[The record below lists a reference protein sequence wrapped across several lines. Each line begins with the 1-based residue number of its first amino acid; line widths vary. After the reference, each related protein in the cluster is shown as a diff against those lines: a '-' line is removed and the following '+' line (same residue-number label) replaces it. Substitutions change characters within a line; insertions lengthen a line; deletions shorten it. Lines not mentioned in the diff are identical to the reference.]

1 MTAFVESGGA
11 VVAYEY
17 ADVTISAVGPYGR
30 RETQARILF
39 DDSDDPLLALLIVR
53 TREAL
58 LRQAA
63 SEPPS
68 MGGIS

>member
-30 RETQARILF
+30 RETRAHILF
-39 DDSDDPLLALLIVR
+39 DDSDDPLLELLIQR
-53 TREAL
+53 SREAL

-63 SEPPS
+63 NGPPS
-68 MGGIS
+68 MGPIG